1 MQTKNDLIL
10 LLNCTTN
17 NEILRLMGNKEYNN
31 KGGSKFKEESIRL
44 RTSTHIYQNCKIK
57 VNESWAIAIKMLMFF
72 RLLGSLKKPP
82 KNSGELFLFGQ
93 LNEIFFELSKNIDS
107 VNKITYELLDEY
119 IINKKEELDITT
131 LRSYILRL
139 EEYSQYAKQY
149 FPIQYR
155 INDSIFYDSKEY
167 TKLKLEASK
176 KRKKLYLNR
185 FEIRN
190 KNYSFQSIY
199 ELAKVSIVNIEQHNK
214 DFLIL
219 GKMFSHFTDSKI
231 NINKYKHRFIY
242 KYFRMM
248 KYNFSHPEIMSIQN
262 YYKDCYKKKL
272 KFNSIRAYERVIIKV
287 IRDIRISCVIIILI
301 TTAMRSHELIILER
315 YPKILEDEFLSLN
328 KIVYKTAQNEN
339 GFDSIIPIPYI
350 TRDAILLLSK
360 FVELKDGQKKGIL
373 INNFSNSDTPT
384 STDFSAEILKFSK
397 RHGIKHAPTA
407 HQLRHAMAFI
417 ISFDNKKDGLELARL
432 LLGHTSINMTLHY
445 MGQYNPFIL
454 NIVRSRREEESKKL
468 VEILVKEVKD
478 GKGLYGIKGEK
489 LLDKIYFSGNYG
501 DDITDFI
508 TRDLIALIKKG
519 SLVILQTPVCFCLH
533 DLSKSNEM
541 SCQRGLNIDNFIG
554 KEPIPSRCIGE
565 ECKNSI
571 FTESSIEKLR
581 TERNIDFE
589 LEQRLMKNTF
599 FADSGGFK
607 NSPFR
612 KIISK
617 FEAKKKE
624 IEFGKIDKRRN

>member
-1 MQTKNDLIL
+1 MQIENDLIL
-10 LLNCTTN
+10 LLKCTTN
-17 NEILRLMGNKEYNN
+17 NEILKLMGNKEYNN
-31 KGGSKFKEESIRL
+31 KGGSKFKEKSIRL
-44 RTSTHIYQNCKIK
+44 KTSTHTYQNCIIK
-57 VNESWAIAIKMLMFF
+57 VKENWAIAIRMLMFF
-72 RLLGSLKKPP
+72 RLLGSLKKAP
-82 KNSGELFLFGQ
+82 KNSGELFLFGG
-93 LNEIFFELSKNIDS
+93 LHEIFFELSKNIDS

-119 IINKKEELDITT
+119 IINKKEKLDLTT
-131 LRSYILRL
+131 VRSYILRL

-167 TKLKLEASK
+167 KKLNLEASK
-176 KRKKLYLNR
+176 KRRELYLNR
-185 FEIRN
+185 FEVRN
-190 KNYSFQSIY
+190 KNYSFKSIY
-199 ELAKVSIVNIEQHNK
+199 ELARISIVNIEQHNE

-219 GKMFSHFTDSKI
+219 GKMFSHFIDSKI
-231 NINKYKHRFIY
+231 NINKYKHKFIY
-242 KYFRMM
+242 KYFRMT
-248 KYNFSHPEIMSIQN
+248 KHNFSHPEIMSIQN
-262 YYKDCYKKKL
+262 YYKDCYKNKL
-272 KFNSIRAYERVIIKV
+272 KFHNTRAYERVIIKV
-287 IRDIRISCVIIILI
+287 IREIRISCVIIILI

-360 FVELKDGQKKGIL
+360 FVELKDGQKEGIL
-373 INNFSNSDTPT
+373 INNFSNSDIPT

-397 RHGIKHAPTA
+397 KHGIKHTPTA

-454 NIVRSRREEESKKL
+454 NIIRSKREEESKKL
-468 VEILVKEVKD
+468 VEILVNEVRD
-478 GKGLYGIKGEK
+478 GKELYGTKGEK

-519 SLVILQTPVCFCLH
+519 SLSILQTPVCFCLH

-541 SCQRGLNIDNFIG
+541 FCQRGLNIDNFVG
-554 KEPIPSRCIGE
+554 REPIPSRCIGE

-571 FTESSIEKLR
+571 FTESAIEKLR
-581 TERNIDFE
+581 IERNIDSE
-589 LEQRLMKNTF
+589 LQERLMKNTF
-599 FADSGGFK
+599 FADSGGFN

-612 KIISK
+612 KIINK
-617 FEAKKKE
+617 FEITKKKV
-624 IEFGKIDKRRN
+624 

>member
-1 MQTKNDLIL
+1 MQIDNDLML
-10 LLNCTTN
+10 LLKCTTN
-17 NEILRLMGNKEYNN
+17 NEILSLMGNKEYSNN
-31 KGGSKFKEESIRL
+31 GGSKFKEKFIRL
-44 RTSTHIYQNCKIK
+44 KTSTHTYQNCKIK
-57 VNESWAIAIKMLMFF
+57 AKGNWSIAIRMLMFF
-72 RLLGSLKKPP
+72 RLLGSLKKAP
-82 KNSGELFLFGQ
+82 KNSGELFLFGG

-119 IINKKEELDITT
+119 IINKKEKLDSTT

-149 FPIQYR
+149 FPRQYR
-155 INDSIFYDSKEY
+155 IDDSIFYDSKEY
-167 TKLKLEASK
+167 KKLNLEASK
-176 KRKKLYLNR
+176 KRRELYLNR

-190 KNYSFQSIY
+190 KNYSFKSIY
-199 ELAKVSIVNIEQHNK
+199 ELAKISILNIEQYK
-214 DFLIL
+214 DDFLIL
-219 GKMFSHFTDSKI
+219 GKMFSHFTDSNI
-231 NINKYKHRFIY
+231 NINKYKHKFIY
-242 KYFRMM
+242 KYFRIT
-248 KYNFSHPEIMSIQN
+248 KHNFSNPEMIIIQD
-262 YYKDCYKKKL
+262 YYKDCYKNKL
-272 KFNSIRAYERVIIKV
+272 KFNNTNSYERVIIKI
-287 IRDIRISCVIIILI
+287 IREIRISCIIIILI

-328 KIVYKTAQNEN
+328 KIVYKTAQHEN

-360 FVELKDGQKKGIL
+360 FAELKDRQKEGIL
-373 INNFSNSDTPT
+373 INNFSNSDIPT
-384 STDFSAEILKFSK
+384 STDFSSEILKFSK
-397 RHGIKHAPTA
+397 KHGIKDVPTA

-454 NIVRSRREEESKKL
+454 NIIRNNREEESKKL
-468 VEILVKEVKD
+468 VQVLVNEVRD
-478 GKGLYGIKGEK
+478 GKGLYGFKGEK
-489 LLDKIYFSGNYG
+489 LLNKIHFSGNYG

-508 TRDLIALIKKG
+508 TRDLSALIKKG
-519 SLVILQTPVCFCLH
+519 ALVILQTPVCFCLH

-541 SCQRGLNIDNFIG
+541 ACQRGLNIDNFIG
-554 KEPIPSRCIGE
+554 KEPVPSRCIGE

-571 FTESSIEKLR
+571 FTESTIDKLR
-581 TERNIDFE
+581 AERSIDSE
-589 LEQRLMKNTF
+589 LQERLMKNTF

-612 KIISK
+612 KIINK
-617 FEAKKKE
+617 FEVNRK
-624 IEFGKIDKRRN
+624 GG